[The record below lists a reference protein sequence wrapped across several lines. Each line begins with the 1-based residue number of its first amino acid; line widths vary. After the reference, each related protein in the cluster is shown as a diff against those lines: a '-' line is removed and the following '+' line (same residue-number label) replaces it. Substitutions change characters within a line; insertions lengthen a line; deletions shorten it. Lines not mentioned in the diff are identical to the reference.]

1 MLDQSKGRYFFLW
14 STITHDHFAK
24 PWSTITHD
32 HTLKISWSAIT
43 IMIGDHFADHH
54 CGYIESKICIS
65 MCQFFE
71 NLLKYMILPQ
81 IFWFPRKIF
90 LTWEK
95 IKCTHQKTANIFSW
109 DQNFM
114 ELFLKIG
121 DFPKICDCQ
130 SFYDHSQNIW
140 SMITHDHDRQILEKY
155 DLQSLMI
162 VIWSEMIGDH
172 DPIRLT
178 L

>member
-1 MLDQSKGRYFFLW
+1 MIGN
-14 STITHDHFAK
+14 HDHDRR
-24 PWSTITHD
+24 SR
-32 HTLKISWSAIT
+32 SWSAI
-43 IMIGDHFADHH
+43 IDIG
-54 CGYIESKICIS
+54 SKNCIS

-95 IKCTHQKTANIFSW
+95 IKCSDQKTANIFSW
-109 DQNFM
+109 NQNFV
-114 ELFLKIG
+114 ESFLKI
-121 DFPKICDCQ
+121 CDRR

-140 SMITHDHDRQILEKY
+140 STITHNHDRQKVEKY
-155 DLQSLMI
+155 DLRSLMI
-162 VIWSEMIGDH
+162 VIWLEMISDH

-178 L
+178 LPITNFWIKTTLF